1 MSVPTWI
8 RALGGWERGAP
19 NGAWKLVWAGK
30 EPGSIQ
36 PLEGVAEQRS
46 RLKHSKA
53 CMVGGSIS
61 GMRQFW
67 AIFRLPWFFSCLLLI
82 SRRQGSQLAK
92 QTQHQSR
99 STVQARQVLT
109 GQAGAYTAFWK
120 RLAVTKGTIGSQSGH
135 QQRPTV
141 TLYFCCLCL

>member
-1 MSVPTWI
+1 MSVPNWI

-19 NGAWKLVWAGK
+19 KGAWKLVWAGK

-82 SRRQGSQLAK
+82 SRRQGSQLPVNPA
-92 QTQHQSR
+92 S
-99 STVQARQVLT
+99 
-109 GQAGAYTAFWK
+109 G
-120 RLAVTKGTIGSQSGH
+120 VTW
-135 QQRPTV
+135 
-141 TLYFCCLCL
+141 